1 MTKNAAIGMVCV
13 FVLVAGLSGC
23 ANLGGFGGASSTGP
37 GLSSSSAVSG
47 SEDDFEATVGRT
59 ILFSESSFALSAEEE
74 THLDKQAEWL
84 KNNPTWLVKV
94 QGHADDPGS
103 ESENKTLSQRRAE
116 IVLAG
121 LVSRGVEARRMWAKG
136 YGIERPLTDCDP
148 AACSRLDRRVVL
160 NLRESYDDSAP
171 KALRN

>member
-1 MTKNAAIGMVCV
+1 MKISVAVGAVGIMV
-13 FVLVAGLSGC
+13 FSFGLTGC
-23 ANLGGFGGASSTGP
+23 SNLGSIGGTRGAGSQSSQVP
-37 GLSSSSAVSG
+37 QG
-47 SEDDFEATVGRT
+47 SEDAFEATAGRT
-59 ILFSESSFALSAEEE
+59 ILFSESSFALSAQEEG
-74 THLDKQAEWL
+74 HLDRQAEWL

-103 ESENKTLSQRRAE
+103 EADNKALSQKRAE

-148 AACSRLDRRVVL
+148 ADCSRLDRRVVL
-160 NLRESYDDSAP
+160 NLRASYDDSAP